1 MFQLVEG
8 ECGSELIMSSSSN
21 ETEEVRGELKNCSLQ
36 EMRLAVSSLSCLLPD
51 EEEPLE
57 VSVCG
62 NGLVE
67 PGEQCDC
74 GGDQFSCDDPCCY
87 PALLPSQERA
97 ANRSARPCSTTGRAG
112 CVSPAHLMYGIYL
125 PLLFIFITTV
135 LLSVFLRWPQNMTSQ
150 YNISLNIRHDWT
162 RDKSL
167 FKHVTEGNI
176 RIVTQGSRTWNARNK
191 ETATS
196 VEQSRF
202 N

>member
-97 ANRSARPCSTTGRAG
+97 ANRSARPCSTTGRHLEM
-112 CVSPAHLMYGIYL
+112 VSQHSVPPTELIPRSASQQ
-125 PLLFIFITTV
+125 V
-135 LLSVFLRWPQNMTSQ
+135 LKGGWLSHSLSVR
-150 YNISLNIRHDWT
+150 
-162 RDKSL
+162 
-167 FKHVTEGNI
+167 
-176 RIVTQGSRTWNARNK
+176 
-191 ETATS
+191 
-196 VEQSRF
+196 
-202 N
+202 